1 MKFLDYNLD
10 RVQGVVFRDDLGAIC
25 RISSTDFTRER
36 KVKVR
41 DIIMYNLNNKGL
53 TNKMELYDFINDYDL
68 TKVSAPGF
76 LKQREKLDPV
86 IFLIMN
92 EVSMSGFYNKFP
104 DEVKT
109 YKGYRLFAID
119 GSDCEVPN
127 SPETRERYKPVNSKK
142 YDRVARIKLSNCFDV
157 LNKRVLDTE
166 IEEYKHSERDLA
178 RKHIDTVNGYIDDNN
193 SIYIMDRGYFSL
205 SFVYDLI
212 KNNTQFVIRLKDIV
226 LKNEQKKMKSNDEEI
241 EIEYQYDRIKN
252 NKNKYPE
259 LYNFYESGNTLKV
272 RFVKIKLSNGKT
284 EKIITNISKDKL
296 SIEDMKQI
304 YNKRW
309 GIETSYHELKNSMK
323 ITNLSSS
330 KDVIIRQE
338 IYAQMV
344 VYNIIQAMIAA
355 SEQQIKQEK
364 YKNEMKITLL
374 LEEDKYK
381 RSDMYLKLMD
391 LLIENLVPIK
401 KGRYFERRQYSK
413 NQYSINKRKS
423 Y

>member
-1 MKFLDYNLD
+1 M
-10 RVQGVVFRDDLGAIC
+10 
-25 RISSTDFTRER
+25 
-36 KVKVR
+36 
-41 DIIMYNLNNKGL
+41 
-53 TNKMELYDFINDYDL
+53 
-68 TKVSAPGF
+68 
-76 LKQREKLDPV
+76 
-86 IFLIMN
+86 
-92 EVSMSGFYNKFP
+92 
-104 DEVKT
+104 
-109 YKGYRLFAID
+109 
-119 GSDCEVPN
+119 
-127 SPETRERYKPVNSKK
+127 
-142 YDRVARIKLSNCFDV
+142 
-157 LNKRVLDTE
+157 
-166 IEEYKHSERDLA
+166 
-178 RKHIDTVNGYIDDNN
+178 NN
-193 SIYIMDRGYFSL
+193 SSKYNNSSIYSSIFFIYS
-205 SFVYDLI
+205 S
-212 KNNTQFVIRLKDIV
+212 N
-226 LKNEQKKMKSNDEEI
+226 KS
-241 EIEYQYDRIKN
+241 YSYIKN

-259 LYNFYESGNTLKV
+259 LYNFYENGNTLKV
-272 RFVKIKLSNGKT
+272 RLVKIKLSNGKI

-364 YKNEMKITLL
+364 YKNEMKINFNMAVGFAKRELIKLL
-374 LEEDKYK
+374 LEKDKYK